1 VSYWKTKSVAAGQQL
16 KHLVAPFFAVIHHE
30 DQPPERPHLLTIT
43 DENGSPREVS
53 APPGQITRWRW

>member
-1 VSYWKTKSVAAGQQL
+1 VAAGQQL